1 MKDSDVE
8 WIGEIPEDW
17 EIVPVKRKFHNKK
30 IIVGEDEVSYER
42 LALTLNGVVKKS
54 KLVSDGLQPEKFSTY
69 QLLEKN
75 ELVLKLIDLENVKT
89 SRVGYS
95 NYTGIVSPVYITLNN
110 PNETKFGYYYFI
122 NLWYQEI
129 FNYMGMGVRSN
140 LTATDLLN
148 FPYVLVPSS
157 QQQKIVD
164 ILDDKIG
171 RIDQIIS
178 ETQQSIEE
186 LKKYKQ
192 SVITEAVTKGLDKK
206 AKMKDSGI
214 EWIGEVPNHWNLKR
228 IGNYFYQ
235 VKNKN
240 IKLIETNLLSLSYGN
255 IIRRDINSSEG
266 LLPEN
271 FSGYNII
278 QAADI
283 VLRMTDLQ
291 NDHKSLR
298 TGYAKEKGIIT
309 SAYITIRTDFNE
321 INSQYVQ
328 FLLHTFDVQKGFY
341 GMGSGVRQ
349 NVNFDDIK
357 KISIVMP
364 NRIEQDTIVNF
375 VVEKINHVDSI
386 IQKKEQLILE
396 LTEYKKSLI
405 YEYVTGKKEV
415 G

>member
-1 MKDSDVE
+1 
-8 WIGEIPEDW
+8 
-17 EIVPVKRKFHNKK
+17 
-30 IIVGEDEVSYER
+30 
-42 LALTLNGVVKKS
+42 
-54 KLVSDGLQPEKFSTY
+54 
-69 QLLEKN
+69 
-75 ELVLKLIDLENVKT
+75 
-89 SRVGYS
+89 
-95 NYTGIVSPVYITLNN
+95 
-110 PNETKFGYYYFI
+110 
-122 NLWYQEI
+122 
-129 FNYMGMGVRSN
+129 
-140 LTATDLLN
+140 
-148 FPYVLVPSS
+148 
-157 QQQKIVD
+157 
-164 ILDDKIG
+164 
-171 RIDQIIS
+171 
-178 ETQQSIEE
+178 
-186 LKKYKQ
+186 
-192 SVITEAVTKGLDKK
+192 
-206 AKMKDSGI
+206 MKDSGI